1 MVPTDSPLLQHQ
13 FLAALE
19 NTGCVSKDTGWQPK
33 HLAIYNNKQLLAAA
47 PCYLKFHSYGEYIFD
62 WEWAHAY
69 RKAGL
74 AYYPKLLLAIPFTPI
89 TDISLLSHPNA
100 NSSQA
105 RKHLVKTALCLAE
118 EASTSSIHSLFT
130 THKDNEAFES
140 EGFFLRKNNQFHWTN
155 YGYATFSDFLA
166 ELSSKKRKNIARE
179 RKSITSDQIK
189 FRWLDGFQATMDD
202 WNFFY
207 SCYNNTISEYGAIP
221 YLNVEFFRL
230 IGETMPSKVK
240 LLIASQ
246 HGVDISAAFFLH
258 GSSALFGRYW
268 GTVKHLPNLHFETCF
283 YQPIDYCIK
292 HGLKKFEAGAQGEH
306 KLSRG
311 LTPTTVFS
319 AHWLSHPDFA
329 SAIETHI
336 AQEKKYVEDY
346 QATLTR
352 HSPYKNRL

>member
-1 MVPTDSPLLQHQ
+1 
-13 FLAALE
+13 
-19 NTGCVSKDTGWQPK
+19 
-33 HLAIYNNKQLLAAA
+33 
-47 PCYLKFHSYGEYIFD
+47 
-62 WEWAHAY
+62 
-69 RKAGL
+69 
-74 AYYPKLLLAIPFTPI
+74 
-89 TDISLLSHPNA
+89 
-100 NSSQA
+100 
-105 RKHLVKTALCLAE
+105 
-118 EASTSSIHSLFT
+118 
-130 THKDNEAFES
+130 
-140 EGFFLRKNNQFHWTN
+140 
-155 YGYATFSDFLA
+155 
-166 ELSSKKRKNIARE
+166 
-179 RKSITSDQIK
+179 
-189 FRWLDGFQATMDD
+189 
-202 WNFFY
+202 
-207 SCYNNTISEYGAIP
+207 
-221 YLNVEFFRL
+221 
-230 IGETMPSKVK
+230 MPSKVK
-240 LLIASQ
+240 LLIASR
-246 HGVDISAAFFLH
+246 HGVDIAAAFFLH